1 MRTPVIL
8 VAGQH
13 GTDAAV
19 ATLLLKPGTVAV
31 GYNLDGHVVVRE
43 TVSGPHEG
51 ATARKAALELAHG
64 CVSCTIRNDLLVLL
78 RRLHQ
83 RGTVERIV
91 VHLPNWL
98 EPQPICWAINNVRVH
113 VGPGYVDGPAGR
125 DVTIAAVVT
134 CVNATTWLP
143 QALGDDELDDGR
155 TIAQVVVG
163 RAESADAL
171 VVFDPDR
178 TALAVL
184 RRLAPR
190 ARITAG
196 TDRLEQALTHL
207 DHGARRGR
215 GHDPHA
221 PLLAGQPSL
230 RPEGPVEM
238 IDFHARRPFH
248 PQRLHAAL
256 DVLLDGVI
264 RARGRVWLASQG
276 ERVVWLESAGGGLHI
291 SSAGK
296 WLAAMTAAEAA
307 RTSPERHAFADLI
320 WDHRYGDRHTSM
332 AILVCG
338 ADTDRIRDALTAALL
353 TDDELRRPNQ
363 WPSYSDPF
371 RDYHQEPCDES
382 STAVADVSRRRTRD
396 GDQR

>member
-13 GTDAAV
+13 GTDEAV
-19 ATLLLKPGTVAV
+19 ETLLFKEGTVAV
-31 GYNLDGHVVVRE
+31 GYHLDGHVVVRE
-43 TVSGPHEG
+43 ITSGHEG
-51 ATARKAALELAHG
+51 VTARKAALELAHG

-83 RGTVERIV
+83 RGNVERIV
-91 VHLPNWL
+91 VQLPDWL
-98 EPQPICWAINNVRVH
+98 EPQPICWAIDNVRVH

-125 DVTIAAVVT
+125 DATVVAVVT
-134 CVNATTWLP
+134 CVNATMWLP

-163 RAESADAL
+163 QAESADAL

-196 TDRLEQALTHL
+196 TDRLEQALAHL
-207 DHGARRGR
+207 DDGARRGR

-221 PLLAGQPSL
+221 PLLAGQPCL
-230 RPEGPVEM
+230 RAEGPVAM
-238 IDFHARRPFH
+238 IDFQARRPFH

-264 RARGRVWLASQG
+264 RAHGRLWLANQG

-307 RTSPERHAFADLI
+307 RISPERHAFADLI
-320 WDHRYGDRHTSM
+320 WDHRYGDRHSSL

-338 ADTDRIRDALTAALL
+338 ADTDRIRGTLTAALL
-353 TDDELRRPNQ
+353 TDDELRRPNR
-363 WPSYSDPF
+363 WPHYPDPF
-371 RDYHQEPCDES
+371 GDYHQEPCDES
-382 STAVADVSRRRTRD
+382 STAVADLSRHRTRD
-396 GDQR
+396 GDQP